1 MSGLVIFALL
11 KTEFSAALFYSRD
24 FSDLEPKWSHGQR
37 LLSVP
42 GLSFREGFIF
52 LQCIYQGLSYSHH
65 FMYQPSSLGFLL
77 YDRLAIIMAIL
88 LMRTTSWFTYLYG
101 HVWSGELELA
111 RKKKNTRGGRLRIFS
126 ITGVFMGGWIP
137 VFIYRLICLILRL
150 MLKEL
155 ILAFHFSFGFITR
168 SPVTSVTSCLLI
180 SKLVWWS
187 LFSFI
192 PRCLLFFVSS
202 SYTLE
207 PCRRL
212 CFLSGK
218 IPWSTVLE
226 DLLYPSSTDMQSC
239 RVFW

>member
-1 MSGLVIFALL
+1 MDSVCCLCLGYRSEKASSFSSVFTKDCLILIILCTSHLPLASSCMTDLPLL
-11 KTEFSAALFYSRD
+11 WPFFLCVLQA
-24 FSDLEPKWSHGQR
+24 DLPIYMGMFGVGNWSW
-37 LLSVP
+37 P
-42 GLSFREGFIF
+42 E
-52 LQCIYQGLSYSHH
+52 
-65 FMYQPSSLGFLL
+65 
-77 YDRLAIIMAIL
+77 
-88 LMRTTSWFTYLYG
+88 
-101 HVWSGELELA
+101 
-111 RKKKNTRGGRLRIFS
+111 KKKNTRGGRLRIFS

-168 SPVTSVTSCLLI
+168 SPVTSVTSCLPI